1 MRGRLAVVA
10 GVVAVAMFARP
21 GAAYDEEH
29 QVTRGECALSSGKA
43 KLRTVTDQSCDKH
56 GACEG
61 STVITLTSARKKR
74 LLRLDGGASDPTV
87 SCADTAVTVS
97 LPGGKKPVSVS
108 LVYSPS
114 DDRLALDAAVMRDLE
129 QRWARPPASVDPDR
143 DRWIELYGLIDSF
156 DKRPEVSATLLG
168 AREALAAG
176 DWSATDKYLAAAAEH
191 GAARDAT
198 MAGRRRDIAAQLAAA
213 RKRTPGPVVDNWRR
227 IGRVLSEPVSPP
239 NSEASWFWS
248 GGKLCVQQDGATPGA
263 REPFMRCYDP
273 QARRWGERAPL
284 ARGPLD
290 DAPKVTWHEG
300 ANVCDFENGWT
311 IDGLNF
317 GGAGI
322 CGYDFFA
329 DSLLLAA
336 KGPVA
341 LATGGPRF
349 FQLTRPGPAPGK
361 VEQTPADHATVKRM
375 VAASAGTRLAGGG
388 DFLFDDE
395 SCTVFWTADSRKTW
409 VPLERNGKG
418 QPWRPICPPLVAPDQ
433 HTMAVAARR
442 GAAVGTD
449 GDVIDLWLITLTS
462 ATKGHD

>member
-1 MRGRLAVVA
+1 MRGRLAGVA
-10 GVVAVAMFARP
+10 VVVAVAMFARP
-21 GAAYDEEH
+21 GAAYDEAH
-29 QVTRGECALSSGKA
+29 DVTRGECALSSGKA

-74 LLRLDGGASDPTV
+74 LLRVERSASDPTV
-87 SCADTAVTVS
+87 SCADTTVTVS
-97 LPGGKKPVSVS
+97 LPAGKKPVSVA

-114 DDRLALDAAVMRDLE
+114 DDRLALDAAVLRDLE
-129 QRWARPPASVDPDR
+129 QRWARPPAPVDPDR

-176 DWSATDKYLAAAAEH
+176 DWSATDRYLAAAAAQ
-191 GAARDAT
+191 GGARDTT

-213 RKRTPGPVVDNWRR
+213 RKRMRGLLLGEWRR

-239 NSEASWFWS
+239 NSEASWFWN
-248 GGKLCVQQDGATPGA
+248 GATLCVQQDGATPGT
-263 REPFMRCYDP
+263 REPFMRCYDAV
-273 QARRWGERAPL
+273 ARRWSERAPL

-290 DAPKVTWHEG
+290 EAPKVTWHEG

-317 GGAGI
+317 GGAGM
-322 CGYDFFA
+322 CGYDFFP
-329 DSLLLAA
+329 DDLLVVA

-341 LATGGPRF
+341 LTLGSQR

-361 VEQTPADHATVKRM
+361 VDQTPADLAAVKKM
-375 VAASAGTRLAGGG
+375 VAASAGSRLAGAG
-388 DFLFDDE
+388 DFIFDDE
-395 SCTVFWTADSRKTW
+395 SCTVSWTADARKTW

-418 QPWRPICPPLVAPDQ
+418 QPWRPICPPLVAPNQ
-433 HTMAVAARR
+433 NALVVAARR
-442 GAAVGTD
+442 GAAPGTD
-449 GDVIDLWLITLTS
+449 SDVIDLWWIALDS
-462 ATKGHD
+462 AARGHD